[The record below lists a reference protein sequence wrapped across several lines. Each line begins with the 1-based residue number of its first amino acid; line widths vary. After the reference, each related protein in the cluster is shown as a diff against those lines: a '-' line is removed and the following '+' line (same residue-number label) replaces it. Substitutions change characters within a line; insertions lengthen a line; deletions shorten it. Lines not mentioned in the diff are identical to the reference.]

1 MAAAFLLT
9 LTALG
14 AVGLNTRPHVQIPA
28 TAFIATI
35 ALWPVLPG
43 ALTEATRSRGFIDW
57 LASNAALMLLLGARD
72 VRGEHLDYGASA
84 YSGILKI
91 DAGFLEHLV
100 ALETRS

>member
-1 MAAAFLLT
+1 MDCGHRGRGFLLT

-57 LASNAALMLLLGARD
+57 LAFNAALMLLLGLVMYA
-72 VRGEHLDYGASA
+72 VNTWTTAQALIQE
-84 YSGILKI
+84 YSK
-91 DAGFLEHLV
+91 
-100 ALETRS
+100 